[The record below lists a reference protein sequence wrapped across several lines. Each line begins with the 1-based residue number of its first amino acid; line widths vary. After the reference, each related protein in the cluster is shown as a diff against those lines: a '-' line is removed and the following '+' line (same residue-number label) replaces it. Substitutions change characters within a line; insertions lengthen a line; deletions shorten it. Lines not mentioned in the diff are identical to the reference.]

1 MVGYEYKQ
9 TNKGAIM
16 GFDLTGMNP
25 KNLHLQEPKRPDN
38 LFDLSQEEQDKYWE
52 KQDAYTSQSGTY
64 FRNNVW
70 WWRPL
75 ADYVLKFTKV
85 IPEDQQEAWSYN
97 DCTEISQQ
105 DAEMISQQL
114 DYLIKSGHAKRY
126 EAQWEARRKTLE
138 VHNDKVEKELEEHC
152 QEVKKRL
159 RNDNLVPKDF
169 PKKDHDKW
177 EKIYKKRNF
186 DASYPFS
193 VDNVKEF
200 SEFCKNSGGFTIG

>member
-1 MVGYEYKQ
+1 
-9 TNKGAIM
+9 M

-38 LFDLSQEEQDKYWE
+38 LYELSEE
-52 KQDAYTSQSGTY
+52 KQKEYFDKQDEYTSQSGTY

-75 ADYVLKFTKV
+75 ADYVLRFTKV
-85 IPEDQQEAWSYN
+85 IPEDQQESWGYN

-114 DYLIKSGHAKRY
+114 DHLIKSGHCKAYADKFEKQRIKIEKQNAKI
-126 EAQWEARRKTLE
+126 
-138 VHNDKVEKELEEHC
+138 EKELEEHC
-152 QEVKKRL
+152 REVCFKLNKK
-159 RNDNLVPKDF
+159 NLAPNDF
-169 PKKDHDKW
+169 PEEDKKKW
-177 EKIYKKRNF
+177 DSIYEKKN
-186 DASYPFS
+186 SNGNYPFS

>member
-1 MVGYEYKQ
+1 
-9 TNKGAIM
+9 M

-38 LFDLSQEEQDKYWE
+38 LFDLPKEEQDKYFDKRDE
-52 KQDAYTSQSGTY
+52 YTSQSGTY

-75 ADYVLKFTKV
+75 ADYVLRFTKV
-85 IPEDQQEAWSYN
+85 IPEDQQESWGYN

-114 DYLIKSGHAKRY
+114 DHLIKSGHCKAYADKFEKQRIKIEKQNAKI
-126 EAQWEARRKTLE
+126 
-138 VHNDKVEKELEEHC
+138 EKELEEHC
-152 QEVKKRL
+152 REVCFKLNKK
-159 RNDNLVPKDF
+159 NLAPNEF
-169 PKKDHDKW
+169 PEADKKKW
-177 EKIYKKRNF
+177 DSIYEKKNF
-186 DASYPFS
+186 NGNYPFS

>member
-1 MVGYEYKQ
+1 
-9 TNKGAIM
+9 M

-38 LFDLSQEEQDKYWE
+38 LYELSKE
-52 KQDAYTSQSGTY
+52 KQKEYFDKQDEYTSQSGTY

-75 ADYVLKFTKV
+75 ADYVLRFTKV
-85 IPEDQQEAWSYN
+85 IPEDQQESWGYN

-114 DYLIKSGHAKRY
+114 DHLIKSGHCKAYADKFEKQRIKIEKQNAKI
-126 EAQWEARRKTLE
+126 
-138 VHNDKVEKELEEHC
+138 EKELEEHC
-152 QEVKKRL
+152 REVCFKLNKK
-159 RNDNLVPKDF
+159 NLAPNEF
-169 PKKDHDKW
+169 PEADKKKW
-177 EKIYKKRNF
+177 DSIYEKKNF
-186 DASYPFS
+186 NGNYPFS

>member
-1 MVGYEYKQ
+1 
-9 TNKGAIM
+9 M

-38 LFDLSQEEQDKYWE
+38 LFELSEVEQKEYFDKQDK
-52 KQDAYTSQSGTY
+52 YTSQSGTY

-75 ADYVLKFTKV
+75 ADYVLRFTKV
-85 IPEDQQEAWSYN
+85 IPEDQWEVWGYN

-114 DYLIKSGHAKRY
+114 DHLIKSGHCKAYADKFEKQRIKIDIQNAKI
-126 EAQWEARRKTLE
+126 EKQL
-138 VHNDKVEKELEEHC
+138 DKFCKSVEKKLG
-152 QEVKKRL
+152 KT
-159 RNDNLVPKDF
+159 NLAPNDF
-169 PKKDHDKW
+169 PEEDKKKW
-177 EKIYKKRNF
+177 DSIYEKKNF
-186 DASYPFS
+186 NGNYPFS

>member
-1 MVGYEYKQ
+1 
-9 TNKGAIM
+9 M

-38 LFDLSQEEQDKYWE
+38 LYELSEE
-52 KQDAYTSQSGTY
+52 KQKEYFDKQDEYTSQSGTY

-75 ADYVLKFTKV
+75 ADYVLRFTKV
-85 IPEDQQEAWSYN
+85 IPEDQQEAWGYN

-114 DYLIKSGHAKRY
+114 DHLIKTGHCKSYAVQFERI
-126 EAQWEARRKTLE
+126 RKKIE
-138 VHNDKVEKELEEHC
+138 KQNDKIEKELDKFCKSVE
-152 QEVKKRL
+152 KKL
-159 RNDNLVPKDF
+159 GKTNLAPNEF
-169 PKKDHDKW
+169 PEADKKKW
-177 EKIYKKRNF
+177 DSIYEKKNF
-186 DASYPFS
+186 NGNYPFS

>member
-1 MVGYEYKQ
+1 
-9 TNKGAIM
+9 M

-38 LFDLSQEEQDKYWE
+38 LYELSEE
-52 KQDAYTSQSGTY
+52 KQKEYFDKQDEYTSQSGTY

-75 ADYVLKFTKV
+75 ADYVLRFTKV
-85 IPEDQQEAWSYN
+85 IPEDQQESWGYN

-114 DYLIKSGHAKRY
+114 DHLIKSGHCKAYADKFEKQRIKIEKQNAKI
-126 EAQWEARRKTLE
+126 
-138 VHNDKVEKELEEHC
+138 EKELEEHC
-152 QEVKKRL
+152 REVCFKLNKK
-159 RNDNLVPKDF
+159 NLAPNEF
-169 PKKDHDKW
+169 PEADKKKW
-177 EKIYKKRNF
+177 DSIYEKKNF
-186 DASYPFS
+186 NGNYPFS